1 MLSLNAIL
9 LIAFIILLA
18 CTGVYAMRRTKSLED
33 FFLGGRNVG
42 PWISAF
48 SYGTSYFSAVIFI
61 GFAGNLG
68 WKFGWPAMSIGIGN
82 AIFGALLAWIVLAK
96 RTRRMTQNLGAM
108 TMPEFFA
115 TRYDAKYLR
124 PLAALIIFI
133 FLVPYSASVYK
144 GLGYLFQENFG
155 IPYEVALWL
164 MTGVAAIYLLL
175 GGYLA
180 MTLTDFI
187 QGIIMLA
194 GSVLLVY
201 VLAGKGGGFGSV
213 FQNITAARIE
223 HVEVSSF
230 GWWTL
235 ASAVLMTSFAPWGL
249 PQMIQKYYAIKSE
262 SVIVK
267 ATVITTIFAFIIG
280 CAAYFSG
287 AMTHLYFQAGLP
299 DTKGVY
305 DTLVPIMLKAWLP
318 GPLMALFL
326 LLILSASMSTLSSLV
341 LVSSSTVAI
350 DFYKGCINRNVSEGA
365 SVTLMRIMSALFLLT
380 SYLIAHTNSKF
391 IVDLMSLSWGAVGG
405 AFLAPYIYGL
415 YSKNVT
421 KAGALAGV
429 IVGLGVQIVLVIVT
443 NLPATMCSVISIII
457 PFAVVP
463 AVSSFTSKVPREV
476 VDRAFA
482 KPQE

>member
-1 MLSLNAIL
+1 MSSLTTVL
-9 LIAFIILLA
+9 LVAFIILLVT
-18 CTGVYAMRRTKSLED
+18 TGVYAMRRTKNLED

-68 WKFGWPAMSIGIGN
+68 WKFGFPAISIGIGN
-82 AIFGALLAWIVLAK
+82 AVFGALLAWIVLAK

-108 TMPEFFA
+108 TMPGFFSS
-115 TRYDAKYLR
+115 RYDAPFLK
-124 PLAALIIFI
+124 PIAALIIFI

-187 QGIIMLA
+187 QGMIMLV
-194 GSVLLVY
+194 GSVLLVT
-201 VLAGKGGGFGSV
+201 VLVGKGGGWGSIV
-213 FQNITAARIE
+213 HNINEARCA
-223 HVEVSSF
+223 HVEVSTF

-235 ASAVLMTSFAPWGL
+235 GSAVLMTSFAPWGL
-249 PQMIQKYYAIKSE
+249 PQMIQKYYAIKNE
-262 SVIVK
+262 SVIFK
-267 ATVITTIFAFIIG
+267 ATIITTIFAAVIG

-287 AMTHLYFQAGLP
+287 AVTHLYFQGGLP

-350 DFYKGCINRNVSEGA
+350 DFYKGCINKNVSEGA

-405 AFLAPYIYGL
+405 AFLAPYLYGL
-415 YSKNVT
+415 YSKKVT
-421 KAGALAGV
+421 KAGALAGI
-429 IVGLGVQIVLVIVT
+429 IVGLGVQIILVIVT
-443 NLPATMCSVISIII
+443 KLPATMCSVISIII

-463 AVSSFTSKVPREV
+463 IVSSFTEKVPAEV
-476 VDRAFA
+476 VERAFA
-482 KPQE
+482 QPKE

>member
-1 MLSLNAIL
+1 M
-9 LIAFIILLA
+9 
-18 CTGVYAMRRTKSLED
+18 T
-33 FFLGGRNVG
+33 
-42 PWISAF
+42 
-48 SYGTSYFSAVIFI
+48 
-61 GFAGNLG
+61 
-68 WKFGWPAMSIGIGN
+68 
-82 AIFGALLAWIVLAK
+82 VL
-96 RTRRMTQNLGAM
+96 
-108 TMPEFFA
+108 
-115 TRYDAKYLR
+115 
-124 PLAALIIFI
+124 
-133 FLVPYSASVYK
+133 
-144 GLGYLFQENFG
+144 
-155 IPYEVALWL
+155 
-164 MTGVAAIYLLL
+164 
-175 GGYLA
+175 
-180 MTLTDFI
+180 
-187 QGIIMLA
+187 
-194 GSVLLVY
+194 
-201 VLAGKGGGFGSV
+201 
-213 FQNITAARIE
+213 
-223 HVEVSSF
+223 
-230 GWWTL
+230 
-235 ASAVLMTSFAPWGL
+235 
-249 PQMIQKYYAIKSE
+249 
-262 SVIVK
+262 
-267 ATVITTIFAFIIG
+267 TVITTIFAFIIG

-350 DFYKGCINRNVSEGA
+350 DFYKGCVNRNVSEGA

-429 IVGLGVQIVLVIVT
+429 ITGLGVQIVLVIVT
-443 NLPATMCSVISIII
+443 NLPATMCSVISIVI

-463 AVSSFTSKVPREV
+463 AVSSFTSKVPQEV
-476 VDRAFA
+476 IDKAFA